1 MLETDR
7 LYLLKPDI
15 EHLDALFQLHTNNE
29 STKYTPKGIHE
40 NKDITKGFIK
50 G

>member
-15 EHLDALFQLHTNNE
+15 EHLDALFQHIRIMNQQNTLLKVYTR
-29 STKYTPKGIHE
+29 TKILL
-40 NKDITKGFIK
+40 KDL
-50 G
+50 

>member
-29 STKYTPKGIHE
+29 STKYTLKVYTRTKILL
-40 NKDITKGFIK
+40 KDL
-50 G
+50 

>member
-29 STKYTPKGIHE
+29 STKYTPKRYTE
-40 NKDITKGFIK
+40 QRYY
-50 G
+50 